1 MSLRE
6 YGKVSTS
13 LWQSKK
19 FRSLDG
25 NDDAK
30 MFYLYLH
37 TCPHVNSI
45 GCFRLPKGYVYEDLG
60 WEFDRIDRAIEALCK
75 ALLIGWNQQ
84 ERVVLITDFLAHS
97 PITNMKH
104 AAGAVK
110 IALSLPKCSERDQII
125 QQLQSDRFGAKI
137 DTLKSAD
144 RAIDTPTDTTEPE
157 PEPETDSNRCAAL
170 AREVVEK
177 PPEPETLEIPWSLN
191 RSTKPVTLIAAFEA
205 AREAAD
211 IQRRPWPTPDDTTHA
226 ENWSKAGITAAEVY
240 GWFLDVQRRKQ
251 AAGEQPVDRLSY
263 GASGIIEFHN
273 RSKTDAG
280 THDHHGN
287 KSQPRRSNAA
297 GGGLVEATR
306 QVLADIGGEV

>member
-1 MSLRE
+1 MPLYADAYMADTMHLTE
-6 YGKVSTS
+6 AE
-13 LWQSKK
+13 
-19 FRSLDG
+19 DG
-25 NDDAK
+25 VYMRLLMCMWRMEGYLPNDD
-30 MFYLYLH
+30 
-37 TCPHVNSI
+37 
-45 GCFRLPKGYVYEDLG
+45 
-60 WEFDRIDRAIEALCK
+60 DR
-75 ALLIGWNQQ
+75 
-84 ERVVLITDFLAHS
+84 
-97 PITNMKH
+97 
-104 AAGAVK
+104 
-110 IALSLPKCSERDQII
+110 
-125 QQLQSDRFGAKI
+125 
-137 DTLKSAD
+137 
-144 RAIDTPTDTTEPE
+144 
-157 PEPETDSNRCAAL
+157 L
-170 AREVVEK
+170 ARFARITKTKWVKKYRPVLEPFFDVSDDFWTQKRLKKEWETVSKRVSINREKGKRGGRPKSLENNETEK
-177 PPEPETLEIPWSLN
+177 PAGSSGVNPNHNPDHKPEESKPYPYPYRDTNNSVPSSTALRTPSRPSAAPLDELDSDNLDIPWAIN

-211 IQRRPWPTPDDTTHA
+211 IQRRPHPKADDITFATR
-226 ENWSKAGITAAEVY
+226 WSEAGITAAEVY